1 MIYLV
6 SANRELFDNEAY
18 KIIGVDESLSLL
30 EPLRIVGVDTET
42 SGLSCHKDK
51 LLSLQL
57 GCYDFQIV
65 VDCMTID
72 VKQYR
77 DYLQSDRLFLF
88 HNAKFDLQWLYKYH
102 IVPYNV
108 YDLFLAEKVMWNG
121 YPVRLTPEVWDRIQC
136 PRYDYVPADPKK
148 KGSKA
153 SYVLYMN
160 LKKLGEM
167 YLGVELD
174 KSIRGQIIYK
184 GLIGDVIIYA
194 ANDVKYLERIRE
206 LQLRQLEKQGLLTAV
221 DYENRAV
228 LPIAYMCYCGI
239 RMDRLRWEKKMEHD
253 QAILDSIKGEMDK
266 WFIEHE
272 PDSKYIK
279 IDRQGDLFTGFN
291 LKPQV
296 TLNWNSSKQVIP
308 IFKKYGV
315 DTTALD
321 KEDDENKD
329 SIGAKVL
336 GPQKDKCS
344 LIPLYIRYKEMK
356 KLCSTYGANVLKQ
369 IDKDTGRLY
378 TNFNSLGTDTARI
391 SSGGKDK
398 AAKIDYVNMLNMP
411 ADAETRACFIA
422 EEGNKWISIDYSG
435 QETYILADIAN
446 DKAII
451 EELTNGSG
459 DIHSL
464 TAYMSYKQIPRD
476 TPIKD
481 IKKLYHSL
489 RNEAKGIEFAI
500 NYGGDANTIS
510 NNKGIP
516 IEEARIIYND
526 YMSGFKGIKKY
537 QDFCRKDVMQK
548 GYILLNPMVGY
559 KAYIYDFNYLM
570 KVRSKF
576 CEPGFWDYYREMKR
590 DAPDCDTVQMVK
602 EYFNR
607 KSDSE
612 KQSINYRI
620 QHTGALCYK
629 VSMVNF
635 FEYLRHNNLLFKVL
649 ITVTPYDEINCEAP
663 EEIAEDIA
671 QVLYD
676 IMVKSGAYF
685 VKRVKLDAD
694 ISRHKLC
701 KEDYEFNGRKIM
713 LKGDVI
719 ATIGE
724 DAIVNLRTNE
734 SYKVKELPKDYS
746 KYLDDNGPLPTYW
759 VH

>member
-1 MIYLV
+1 MIYV
-6 SANRELFDNEAY
+6 VTKNRELFESEKY
-18 KIIGVDESLSLL
+18 KMIGVDESLSLL

-57 GCYDFQIV
+57 GCFDFQV
-65 VDCMTID
+65 VIDCLTID
-72 VKQYR
+72 ITLYGN
-77 DYLQSDRLFLF
+77 YLESDRLFLL

-102 IVPYNV
+102 IVPRNV
-108 YDLFLAEKVMWNG
+108 YDLFLAEKLMWLG
-121 YPVRLTPEVWDRIQC
+121 YPTVLSPEVWDKIQC
-136 PRYDYVPADPKK
+136 SRYDYVPADPSK

-153 SYVLYMN
+153 KYILYMN

-167 YLGVELD
+167 YLGIELD

-184 GLIGDVIIYA
+184 GLTGDVIVYA
-194 ANDVKYLERIRE
+194 ANDVKYLEKIRE
-206 LQLRQLEKQGLLTAV
+206 LQLKQLEKQGLLTAME
-221 DYENRAV
+221 YENKAI

-239 RMDRLRWEKKMEHD
+239 RIDRDRWQKKMEHD
-253 QAILDSIKGEMDK
+253 QSILNSIKSEMDK
-266 WFIEHE
+266 WLIEHE

-279 IDRQGDLFTGFN
+279 IDRQGNLFSGFN
-291 LKPQV
+291 IEPQV
-296 TLNWNSSKQVIP
+296 TLNWNSPKQVIP
-308 IFKKYGV
+308 LFKKYGV

-321 KEDDENKD
+321 KEDDEDKD

-344 LIPLYIRYKEMK
+344 LVPLYIRYKEMK

-369 IDKDTGRLY
+369 IDRDTGRLY

-398 AAKIDYVNMLNMP
+398 SAKVEYINMLNMP

-422 EEGNKWISIDYSG
+422 EDGNKWVSIDYSG

-451 EELTNGSG
+451 EELIHGSG

-464 TAYMSYKQIPRD
+464 TAYMSYKEIPRD
-476 TPIKD
+476 TPINE
-481 IKKLYHSL
+481 IKKKYHSL

-516 IEEARIIYND
+516 IEEAKKIYNA
-526 YMSGFKGIKKY
+526 YMSGFRGIKTY

-548 GYILLNPMVGY
+548 GYILLNPKVGY
-559 KAYIYDFNYLM
+559 KAYIYDFNWM
-570 KVRSKF
+570 AKVRARFK
-576 CEPGFWDYYREMKR
+576 EPGFWDYYRDMKVSS
-590 DAPDCDTVQMVK
+590 PDCDTVRMVK
-602 EYFNR
+602 EYFKR
-607 KSDSE
+607 KADSE

-629 VSMVNF
+629 VSMINF
-635 FEYLRHNNLLFKVL
+635 FEYLRRNDLLFKVL

-671 QVLYD
+671 KVLYD

-685 VKRVKLDAD
+685 VHRVKLDAD
-694 ISRHKLC
+694 VSRHKLC
-701 KEDYEFNGRKIM
+701 IEDFEFNGEKIM
-713 LKGDVI
+713 VKGDII
-719 ATIGE
+719 ASMGE
-724 DAIVNLRTNE
+724 DVLVNIRTNQ
-734 SYKVKELPKDYS
+734 SYKIKDLPKSYRE
-746 KYLDDNGPLPTYW
+746 YLDDNGPLPTYW